1 MNGYKQTQIGDNSQ
15 HALAAFEWNVTR
27 YGADKSMIDFNVRK
41 NGAHFTSVTGVKVQ
55 DMDKGEQHGVEFTG
69 EAYIEGLN
77 AWDDGK
83 NPIDAHVKVYR
94 TRTRG
99 DYRVNINVA
108 GMSFRSY
115 AMNRSSTLF
124 EFHVPIVDD
133 DVLDDV
139 Q

>member
-1 MNGYKQTQIGDNSQ
+1 MNGYKQTPIGDNSQ

-77 AWDDGK
+77 AWDVGK
-83 NPIDAHVKVYR
+83 KPIDAHVKVYR

-115 AMNRSSTLF
+115 AMHRSSTLF

-133 DVLDDV
+133 DLLDDV

>member
-1 MNGYKQTQIGDNSQ
+1 MSNQY
-15 HALAAFEWNVTR
+15 AFFQWDVTR
-27 YGADKSMIDFNVRK
+27 YGADKSMIDFNVRD
-41 NGAHFTSVTGVKVQ
+41 NGVSFTSVTGEKVQ
-55 DMDKGEQHGVEFTG
+55 DMQKGEQHGVALSG
-69 EAYIEGLN
+69 EAYIEGFAEHFDLN
-77 AWDDGK
+77 A
-83 NPIDAHVKVYR
+83 PLDATVKVYR

-124 EFHVPIVDD
+124 ELYVPIVDD
-133 DVLDDV
+133 GVLDVV

>member
-1 MNGYKQTQIGDNSQ
+1 MNNQY
-15 HALAAFEWNVTR
+15 AAFAWNVTR
-27 YGADKSMIDFNVRK
+27 YGADKSMIDFNVRN
-41 NGAHFTSVTGVKVQ
+41 NGNKFTWVTGKNIH
-55 DMDKGEQHGVEFTG
+55 DMHKGEQHGVVFSG
-69 EAYIEGLN
+69 EAYIEGFNTLS
-77 AWDDGK
+77 AHDDL
-83 NPIDAHVKVYR
+83 IDAHVKVYR

-124 EFHVPIVDD
+124 ELYVPIVDD
-133 DVLDDV
+133 DLLDVV

>member
-1 MNGYKQTQIGDNSQ
+1 MNGYKQTPIGDNSQ

-41 NGAHFTSVTGVKVQ
+41 NGAHFTSVTGMKVQ

-83 NPIDAHVKVYR
+83 KPIDAHVKVYR

-115 AMNRSSTLF
+115 AMHRSSTLF

-133 DVLDDV
+133 DLLDYV